1 MSSRDSVALEQIPH
15 KPDVPTPDGDVT
27 KQRKQKKVVDPLVED
42 DDEPDEPDAQFEPE
56 KGHESICAMAMGV
69 LCFPITLMASCY
81 CVQENEEAVL
91 LSCGRYSETVR
102 EPGIHFAN
110 LWGREIISI
119 SKAKLSTDIPNTK
132 VIDKDGNPVMVSGV
146 VFYHFRD
153 TKKAALDILDK
164 QSFVSDQAATVLK
177 QIVSHYPYDN
187 QDVES
192 DEDSDDDDVP
202 CLKRDTDVIVKHLV
216 KELQKRVNVAG
227 ARIDSFKF
235 NEISYAPEIAAS
247 LLKKQ
252 QASAIVASRHT
263 LVDGAVRIATA
274 AVNRLD
280 KKNVTLDASDKARLI
295 SNLLTVVCADEHVQP
310 VIVLGST

>member
-1 MSSRDSVALEQIPH
+1 M
-15 KPDVPTPDGDVT
+15 T
-27 KQRKQKKVVDPLVED
+27 
-42 DDEPDEPDAQFEPE
+42 
-56 KGHESICAMAMGV
+56 
-69 LCFPITLMASCY
+69 SCY

-91 LSCGRYSETVR
+91 LSCGRYSGTVR

-110 LWGREIISI
+110 LWGREIITI

-153 TKKAALDILDK
+153 TKKAALDILDR
-164 QSFVSDQAATVLK
+164 QTFVADQAATVLK

-187 QDVES
+187 HDIES

-216 KELQKRVNVAG
+216 KELQRRVNVAG
-227 ARIDSFKF
+227 AKIDSFKF

-280 KKNVTLDASDKARLI
+280 KKGVAVDPADKSRLI